1 MTNNPHYNPKHTH
14 KHTYTHEQRLK
25 MKAIFSVLL
34 VLTTL
39 LQIPDSSE
47 KVLQSTNDEASDRSA
62 RGDDVSV
69 AALQTVIDEQAATIQ
84 ALQEEL
90 QAGKN
95 RAESLATSLDSLKSV
110 VEDLKNGSDDLKDD
124 IGSLRTHLTSSSKAG
139 N

>member
-1 MTNNPHYNPKHTH
+1 
-14 KHTYTHEQRLK
+14 
-25 MKAIFSVLL
+25 MKAVSSILLL

-39 LQIPDSSE
+39 LQIPESSE
-47 KVLQSTNDEASDRSA
+47 KVLQTTNDEASDRSG

-84 ALQEEL
+84 ALQEGL
-90 QAGKN
+90 QAEKN

-110 VEDLKNGSDDLKDD
+110 VEDLKSGSDDLKDE
-124 IGSLRTHLTSSSKAG
+124 IGSLRTQLTSSSKAG

>member
-1 MTNNPHYNPKHTH
+1 
-14 KHTYTHEQRLK
+14 
-25 MKAIFSVLL
+25 MKAISSVLL

-84 ALQEEL
+84 ALQEGL

-124 IGSLRTHLTSSSKAG
+124 IGSLRTQLTSSSKAG